1 MITLIA
7 HEAGRHPLQELPGA
21 DLTKAYVD
29 ADYAMDIPT
38 RRSTSGAVTFMCGG
52 PISWSSRLQKTTA
65 QSTAEAEI
73 NAATELTKELVHL
86 KLLLSEIGV
95 RGNEP
100 IPVHE
105 DNQACI
111 LMGNGMKSSRT
122 AKHYEVRLHLL
133 QESIKNKTIK
143 FQYCK
148 TEDQIADTLTKPLD
162 PEKFLKFRHDL
173 LFDPTKLT

>member
-1 MITLIA
+1 MS
-7 HEAGRHPLQELPGA
+7 HEAGRHPLQEVPGS
-21 DLTKAYVD
+21 DLTKAFVD
-29 ADYAMDIPT
+29 ADYAMDGHPT
-38 RRSTSGAVTFMCGG
+38 RRSTSGAITFMCNG
-52 PISWSSRLQKTTA
+52 PIQWSSRLRKTTA

-86 KLLLSEIGV
+86 KLLLSELGV

-111 LMGNGMKSSRT
+111 LIGNGMKSSRT

-133 QESIKNKTIK
+133 QESIKNKTIQFK
-143 FQYCK
+143 YCK
-148 TEDQIADTLTKPLD
+148 TDDQVADAFTKPLD
-162 PEKFLKFRHDL
+162 EEKFLKFRGMY
-173 LFDPTKLT
+173 LFNNKEL